1 MEASSRKFGRLIKAK
16 LSISVAAWV
25 FLSIVAIEVI
35 IFIPSYTR
43 REQELLNQMQE
54 VSTAKVEAIL
64 SLQVGDRTDTQ
75 VLTQLKSLIVH
86 SNIVG
91 GALYKKDRQLVG
103 NFGEAPQIFPSDRLT
118 RLS

>member
-86 SNIVG
+86 LLWVG
-91 GALYKKDRQLVG
+91 LCIKKTG
-103 NFGEAPQIFPSDRLT
+103 N
-118 RLS
+118 